1 MSKDSLNSLLARLHE
16 HKTGIP
22 IGVFSVCSSH
32 PAIIENTLKYSRGE
46 DFPVLIET
54 TCNQVNQF
62 GGYSGLTPNLFSAYL
77 KDISSNLGFPEDR
90 LVLGGDH
97 LGPFPW
103 RSESSQTAMSN
114 ACQMVNDYVLAGYG
128 KIHLDASMH
137 CGDDDQSQPLDTRVS
152 ARRTAQLCQAAEI
165 ALPDGKTDCL
175 YIIGSEVPPPGGD
188 QAGVHELQITSPE
201 KVSETIQVTKQE
213 FQKIGLHSAWER
225 VIAVVVQ
232 PGVEFYDQSVHDY
245 NPNNTADLS
254 TFIEGYPRLIYEAH
268 STDYQTLGSLQQL
281 VKDHFA
287 ILKVGPELTFAYR
300 EIIFSLEQI
309 ELQIAKYESQL
320 KPSNISNIIDKE
332 MVSHAGYWD
341 AYYSGSKEKLA
352 FSRKYSY
359 IDRVRYYWNQ
369 PSVQQALKRLFSNLN
384 DFSIPQT
391 LISQFLPARYQKIK
405 DGELN
410 DHPDSWI
417 EDKIFSVLK
426 KYHQAISSQVS

>member
-1 MSKDSLNSLLARLHE
+1 MSKDSLNSLRARLQE
-16 HKTGIP
+16 HKTGLP

-32 PAIIENTLKYSRGE
+32 PVILESTLKYSSGE

-62 GGYSGLTPNLFSAYL
+62 GGYSGQTPSQFAANLNQ
-77 KDISSNLGFPEDR
+77 ISSKLEFPTSR
-90 LVLGGDH
+90 LILGGDH

-103 RSESSQTAMSN
+103 RSESSQTAMGN

-137 CGDDDQSQPLDTRVS
+137 CGDDDHSQQLDTHVS

-213 FQKIGLHSAWER
+213 FHKIGLHSAWER
-225 VIAVVVQ
+225 VIAIVVQ
-232 PGVEFYDQSVHDY
+232 PGVEFFDQSVHY
-245 NPNNTADLS
+245 YAPNHAADLS
-254 TFIEGYPRLIYEAH
+254 TFIENYPRLIYEAH
-268 STDYQTLGSLQQL
+268 STDYQTPESLQQL

-300 EIIFSLEQI
+300 EIIFALEQI
-309 ELQIAKYESQL
+309 ELQIVKYEPRL
-320 KPSNISNIIDKE
+320 NLSNLSNIIDKE
-332 MVSHAGYWD
+332 MVSHSEYWD
-341 AYYSGSKEKLA
+341 VYYSGNKEEIA
-352 FSRKYSY
+352 YSRKYSY
-359 IDRVRYYWNQ
+359 LDRIRYYWNR
-369 PSVQQALKRLFSNLN
+369 PNVQQALSSLFSNLN
-384 DFSIPQT
+384 SFSIPQT
-391 LISQFLPARYQKIK
+391 LISQFLPERYLKIK
-405 DGELN
+405 EGELN
-410 DHPDSWI
+410 DHPDSWV
-417 EDKIFSVLK
+417 EDKIFSVLN
-426 KYHQAISSQVS
+426 KYHQAISFDFP